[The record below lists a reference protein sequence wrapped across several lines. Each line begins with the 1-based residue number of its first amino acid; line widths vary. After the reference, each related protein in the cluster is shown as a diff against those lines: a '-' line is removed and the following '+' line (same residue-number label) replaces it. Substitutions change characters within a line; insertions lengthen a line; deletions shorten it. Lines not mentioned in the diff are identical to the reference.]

1 MTGAPLNIAL
11 IGSGFMGR
19 AHTLAFAAADRTFD
33 LPRSPRVT
41 ILADRDLGTATA
53 AAASLGIARASGD
66 WRETIADASIDMVAI
81 ATPNLLHAPIAI
93 AALEA
98 GKAVYCE
105 KPLATTIAESEAMT
119 AAAAAS
125 GLPTAVGFTYLYN
138 PMIVLAREL
147 IAGGEIGEVT
157 AFRGIHAEDFMASA
171 DAPFNWRCEPDQA
184 GGALADIGSHIIA
197 MARHLVGDI
206 AAVSGRLHTVYPMR
220 RDARGADRAVTVDDQ
235 MDAVVEFANGATG
248 TLAAS
253 WIASG
258 HKMGLA
264 FEVSGTRGSIA
275 FTQERFSELRLYR
288 SGPGRTNGFTTI
300 CAGPE
305 HGDYGAFCPA
315 PGHQIGYNDL
325 KTIEVKAVV
334 EAAAGLPS
342 AAMSFADA
350 LAVERVTDA
359 IRRSHREGCWIG
371 LQAAWAGAS
380 AASISS

>member
-1 MTGAPLNIAL
+1 MTRPALNIAL

-19 AHTLAFAAADRTFD
+19 AHALAFAAADRTFD
-33 LPRSPRVT
+33 LPRAPHVAL
-41 ILADRDLGTATA
+41 LADRDLPKATA

-66 WRETIADASIDMVAI
+66 WREAIDDAGIDLVAI
-81 ATPNLLHAPIAI
+81 ATPNMLHAPIAI

-206 AAVSGRLHTVYPMR
+206 AVVSGRLHTAYPTR
-220 RDARGADRAVTVDDQ
+220 RDAQGTDRAVTVDDQ
-235 MDAVVEFANGATG
+235 MDAVIEFASGATG

-275 FTQERFSELRLYR
+275 FTQERFNELRLYR

-342 AAMSFADA
+342 AAKSFADA
-350 LAVERVTDA
+350 LAVERVADA

-371 LQAAWAGAS
+371 LQTA
-380 AASISS
+380 